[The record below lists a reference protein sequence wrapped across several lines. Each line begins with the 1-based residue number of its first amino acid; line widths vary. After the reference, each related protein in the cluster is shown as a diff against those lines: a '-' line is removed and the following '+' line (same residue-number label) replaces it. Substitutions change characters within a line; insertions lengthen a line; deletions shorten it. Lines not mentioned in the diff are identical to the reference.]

1 MKETDL
7 HKYQLACVQHIIEH
21 PFCGVFVDMGLG
33 KTISTLTAI
42 NYLMFD
48 YCEVNSVLVIA
59 PKRVAESVWQEEA
72 EKWEHT
78 KHLRFSKI
86 IGTAKQRIAAVMET
100 KADIYIISRD
110 NVAWLCALYGGGKLP
125 FDMVV
130 VDELSSFKSYKSERF
145 KALRGARPY
154 LKRLVGLTGTPAPNG
169 LIDLWPQIYLMDRGE
184 RLEKTISRYRERYF
198 RPGQTNGHV
207 VYSYDLMSDS
217 EYLIHKK
224 IEDICISMKADDY
237 LEMPFRTDNYIKLR
251 MPEALKKQYDD
262 FEKNKV
268 LDLISAAET
277 IEQEDENGN
286 SVFVEKPVE
295 VNVVNAAALSNKLLQ
310 FANGAIYD
318 EERNVFP
325 IHDIKLEALKEIIED
340 ANGQSVLVAWTYQFD
355 RDRIVE
361 YLKKYKPRELKNNKD
376 IEDWN
381 AGKIQVML
389 AHPASAG
396 HGLNLQA
403 GGSIIVWFGQ
413 TWSLELYQQF
423 NARLYRQG
431 QQNHVVINHLILQGT
446 HDEDVIRA
454 LKAKDKKQNA
464 LMNSIKAKIDK
475 YKNICNMGRNGKQTP
490 VFPEMVK
497 FVNDNVGKVVSS
509 SEILLGKE
517 PGRNSETAYL
527 YKFVKLGYVEP
538 VDDNSFVKDKT
549 ASFKVIKEFPK
560 HYNSVMFMDEL
571 RVANGYI
578 PDNHKRKVY

>member
-1 MKETDL
+1 MLTENNL
-7 HKYQLACVQHIIEH
+7 HNYQRACAEHIITH
-21 PFCGVFVDMGLG
+21 PFCGVFLEMGLG
-33 KTISTLTAI
+33 KTVSTLTAI
-42 NYLMFD
+42 NYLMND
-48 YCEVNSVLVIA
+48 YCEINSVLVIA

-72 EKWEHT
+72 EKWDHL

-86 IGTAKQRIAAVMET
+86 IGTAKQRINAVMDT

-130 VDELSSFKSYKSERF
+130 IDELSSFKSYKSERF

-184 RLEKTISRYRERYF
+184 RLEKTITRYREKYF
-198 RPGQTNGHV
+198 RPGQTNGHA

-224 IEDICISMKADDY
+224 IEDICISMKTNDY
-237 LEMPFRTDNYIKLR
+237 LEMPERTDNYIKLK
-251 MPEALKKQYDD
+251 MPEQIKKQYDD

-268 LDLISAAET
+268 LDLFKP
-277 IEQEDENGN
+277 EQEYLENADKW
-286 SVFVEKPVE
+286 VDKPVE
-295 VNVVNAAALSNKLLQ
+295 INAVNAAALSNKLLQ
-310 FANGAIYD
+310 FANGAVYGSD
-318 EERNVFP
+318 EAVRKVYP
-325 IHDIKLEALKEIIED
+325 VHDIKLEALKEIIED
-340 ANGQSVLVAWTYQFD
+340 ANGQSVLVAWTFQFD
-355 RDRIVE
+355 RDRIMD

-431 QQNHVVINHLILQGT
+431 QQNHVIINHLILQGT
-446 HDEDVIRA
+446 HDEDVVRA
-454 LKAKDKKQNA
+454 LKSKDKKQNA
-464 LMNSIKAKIDK
+464 LMDSIKAKIDK
-475 YKNICNMGRNGKQTP
+475 YK
-490 VFPEMVK
+490 K
-497 FVNDNVGKVVSS
+497 F
-509 SEILLGKE
+509 
-517 PGRNSETAYL
+517 
-527 YKFVKLGYVEP
+527 
-538 VDDNSFVKDKT
+538 
-549 ASFKVIKEFPK
+549 
-560 HYNSVMFMDEL
+560 M
-571 RVANGYI
+571 
-578 PDNHKRKVY
+578 

>member
-1 MKETDL
+1 MLTENNL
-7 HKYQLACVQHIIEH
+7 HNYQRACAEHIITH
-21 PFCGVFVDMGLG
+21 PFCGVFLEMGLG
-33 KTISTLTAI
+33 KTVSTLTAV
-42 NYLMFD
+42 NYLMND
-48 YCEVNSVLVIA
+48 YCEINSVLVIA

-72 EKWEHT
+72 EKWDHL

-86 IGTAKQRIAAVMET
+86 IGTAKQRINAVMDT

-130 VDELSSFKSYKSERF
+130 IDELSSFKSYKSERF

-184 RLEKTISRYRERYF
+184 RLEKTITRYREKYF

-224 IEDICISMKADDY
+224 IEDICISMKTNDY
-237 LEMPFRTDNYIKLR
+237 LEMPERTDNYIKLK
-251 MPEALKKQYDD
+251 MPEQIKKQYDD

-268 LDLISAAET
+268 LDLFKP
-277 IEQEDENGN
+277 EQEYLENADKW
-286 SVFVEKPVE
+286 VDKPVE
-295 VNVVNAAALSNKLLQ
+295 INAVNAAALSNKLLQ
-310 FANGAIYD
+310 FANGAVYGSD
-318 EERNVFP
+318 EAVRKVYP
-325 IHDIKLEALKEIIED
+325 VHDIKLEALKEIIED
-340 ANGQSVLVAWTYQFD
+340 ANGQSVLVAWTFQFD
-355 RDRIVE
+355 RDRIMD
-361 YLKKYKPRELKNNKD
+361 YLKKYKPRELKTNKD

-403 GGSIIVWFGQ
+403 GGNIIVWFGQ

-431 QQNHVVINHLILQGT
+431 QQNHVIINHLILQGT
-446 HDEDVIRA
+446 HDEDVVRA
-454 LKAKDKKQNA
+454 LKSKDKKQNA
-464 LMNSIKAKIDK
+464 LMDSIKAKIDK
-475 YKNICNMGRNGKQTP
+475 YK
-490 VFPEMVK
+490 K
-497 FVNDNVGKVVSS
+497 F
-509 SEILLGKE
+509 
-517 PGRNSETAYL
+517 
-527 YKFVKLGYVEP
+527 
-538 VDDNSFVKDKT
+538 
-549 ASFKVIKEFPK
+549 
-560 HYNSVMFMDEL
+560 M
-571 RVANGYI
+571 
-578 PDNHKRKVY
+578 

>member
-1 MKETDL
+1 MLERNNL
-7 HKYQLACVQHIIEH
+7 HNYQKACVQHIITH
-21 PFCGVFVDMGLG
+21 PYCGLFIDMGLG
-33 KTISTLTAI
+33 KTATTLTAI
-42 NYLMFD
+42 DDLIYD
-48 YCEVNSVLVIA
+48 YCEINSVLVIA

-72 EKWEHT
+72 EKWSHL

-86 IGTAKQRIAAVMET
+86 IGTAKQRMAAVMET

-110 NVAWLCALYGGGKLP
+110 NIAWLCALYGGGKLP

-207 VYSYDLMSDS
+207 VYSYDLMSGS

-251 MPEALKKQYDD
+251 MPEVLKKQYDD

-268 LDLISAAET
+268 LDLFKP
-277 IEQEDENGN
+277 EQEYLDNADKW
-286 SVFVEKPVE
+286 VDKPVE
-295 VNVVNAAALSNKLLQ
+295 INVVNAAALSNKLLQ
-310 FANGAIYD
+310 FANGAVYD
-318 EERNVFP
+318 ENRKVFP

-340 ANGQSVLVAWTYQFD
+340 ANGQSVLVAWTFQFD
-355 RDRIVE
+355 RDRIMD
-361 YLKKYKPRELKNNKD
+361 YLKKYKPRELKTNKD

-431 QQNHVVINHLILQGT
+431 QQNHVIIHHLILQGT
-446 HDEDVIRA
+446 HDEDVIVA
-454 LKAKDKKQNA
+454 LKSKDKRQNA
-464 LMNSIKAKIDK
+464 LMDSIKAKINK
-475 YKNICNMGRNGKQTP
+475 YK
-490 VFPEMVK
+490 K
-497 FVNDNVGKVVSS
+497 F
-509 SEILLGKE
+509 
-517 PGRNSETAYL
+517 
-527 YKFVKLGYVEP
+527 
-538 VDDNSFVKDKT
+538 
-549 ASFKVIKEFPK
+549 
-560 HYNSVMFMDEL
+560 M
-571 RVANGYI
+571 
-578 PDNHKRKVY
+578 

>member
-1 MKETDL
+1 MKEADL
-7 HKYQLACVQHIIEH
+7 HKYQRACVKHIITH
-21 PFCGVFVDMGLG
+21 PFCGLFIDMGLG
-33 KTISTLTAI
+33 KTVSTLTAI

-48 YCEVNSVLVIA
+48 YLEINSVLVIA

-72 EKWEHT
+72 EKWDHL

-86 IGTAKQRIAAVMET
+86 IGTQKQRIHAITET
-100 KADIYIISRD
+100 KADVYIISRD
-110 NVAWLCALYGGGKLP
+110 NVAWLCAMYGGGKLP

-207 VYSYDLMSDS
+207 VYSYNLMDDS
-217 EYLIHKK
+217 EKLIHKK

-237 LEMPFRTDNYIKLR
+237 LEMPERTDNYIKLK
-251 MPEALKKQYDD
+251 MPEQIKKQYDD

-268 LDLISAAET
+268 LDLFRP
-277 IEQEDENGN
+277 EQEYLDN
-286 SVFVEKPVE
+286 VDKWVDKPVE

-355 RDRIVE
+355 RDRILD
-361 YLKKYKPRELKNNKD
+361 YLKAYKPRELKTNKD

-396 HGLNLQA
+396 HGLNLQT

-454 LKAKDKKQNA
+454 LKAKDRKQNA
-464 LMNSIKAKIDK
+464 LMDSIKAKIDK
-475 YKNICNMGRNGKQTP
+475 YK
-490 VFPEMVK
+490 K
-497 FVNDNVGKVVSS
+497 F
-509 SEILLGKE
+509 
-517 PGRNSETAYL
+517 
-527 YKFVKLGYVEP
+527 
-538 VDDNSFVKDKT
+538 
-549 ASFKVIKEFPK
+549 
-560 HYNSVMFMDEL
+560 M
-571 RVANGYI
+571 
-578 PDNHKRKVY
+578 

>member
-1 MKETDL
+1 MLKRSDL
-7 HKYQLACVQHIIEH
+7 HKYQKACVEHIITH
-21 PFCGVFVDMGLG
+21 PFCGLFIDMGLG
-33 KTISTLTAI
+33 KTATTLTAI
-42 NYLMFD
+42 DDLMYD
-48 YCEVNSVLVIA
+48 YCEISSVLVIA

-72 EKWEHT
+72 EKWDHL

-86 IGTAKQRIAAVMET
+86 MGTQKQRIHAITET
-100 KADIYIISRD
+100 KADVYIISRD
-110 NVAWLCALYGGGKLP
+110 NVAWLCAMYGGGKLP

-207 VYSYDLMSDS
+207 VYSYNLMDNS
-217 EYLIHKK
+217 EELIHKK

-251 MPEALKKQYDD
+251 MPDDLKKQYDD

-268 LDLISAAET
+268 LDFITTGA
-277 IEQEDENGN
+277 IVENDSGDIIDAKKN
-286 SVFVEKPVE
+286 TEI
-295 VNVVNAAALSNKLLQ
+295 NVVNAAALSNKLLQ

-325 IHDIKLEALKEIIED
+325 IHDIKLEALKEIVEN

-355 RDRIVE
+355 RDRIMK
-361 YLKKYKPRELKNNKD
+361 YLKAYKPRELKTNKD

-446 HDEDVIRA
+446 HDEDVIRS
-454 LKAKDKKQNA
+454 LKAKDRKQNA
-464 LMNSIKAKIDK
+464 LMDSIKAKIDK
-475 YKNICNMGRNGKQTP
+475 YK
-490 VFPEMVK
+490 K
-497 FVNDNVGKVVSS
+497 F
-509 SEILLGKE
+509 
-517 PGRNSETAYL
+517 
-527 YKFVKLGYVEP
+527 
-538 VDDNSFVKDKT
+538 
-549 ASFKVIKEFPK
+549 
-560 HYNSVMFMDEL
+560 M
-571 RVANGYI
+571 
-578 PDNHKRKVY
+578 

>member
-7 HKYQLACVQHIIEH
+7 HKYQKACVEHIITH
-21 PFCGVFVDMGLG
+21 PFCGVFLDMGLG
-33 KTISTLTAI
+33 KTVSTLTAI

-48 YCEVNSVLVIA
+48 YLEINSVLVIA

-72 EKWEHT
+72 EKWDHL
-78 KHLRFSKI
+78 KHLSFSKI
-86 IGTAKQRIAAVMET
+86 IGSAKQRISAVMDT

-130 VDELSSFKSYKSERF
+130 IDELSSFKSYKSERF

-184 RLEKTISRYRERYF
+184 RLEKTISRYREKYF

-207 VYSYDLMSDS
+207 VYSYDLMSNS

-224 IEDICISMKADDY
+224 IEDICISMKANDY
-237 LEMPFRTDNYIKLR
+237 LEMPERTDNYIKLK
-251 MPEALKKQYDD
+251 MPEQIKKQYDD

-268 LDLISAAET
+268 LDLFKS
-277 IEQEDENGN
+277 EQEYLDNADKW
-286 SVFVEKPVE
+286 VDKPVE
-295 VNVVNAAALSNKLLQ
+295 INAVNAAALSNKLLQ
-310 FANGAIYD
+310 FANGAVYD
-318 EERNVFP
+318 ENRKVFP

-340 ANGQSVLVAWTYQFD
+340 ANGQSVLVAWTFQFD
-355 RDRIVE
+355 RDRIMD
-361 YLKKYKPRELKNNKD
+361 YLKKYKPRELKTNKD

-403 GGSIIVWFGQ
+403 GGNLIVWFGQ

-431 QQNHVVINHLILQGT
+431 QKNHVVINHLILQGT

-454 LKAKDKKQNA
+454 LKNKDKKQNA

-475 YKNICNMGRNGKQTP
+475 YKKYM
-490 VFPEMVK
+490 
-497 FVNDNVGKVVSS
+497 
-509 SEILLGKE
+509 
-517 PGRNSETAYL
+517 
-527 YKFVKLGYVEP
+527 
-538 VDDNSFVKDKT
+538 
-549 ASFKVIKEFPK
+549 
-560 HYNSVMFMDEL
+560 
-571 RVANGYI
+571 
-578 PDNHKRKVY
+578 